1 VRTQDL
7 VRRHQPPAPVP
18 DAGGP
23 RDQPADRPVP
33 RGGLRRLRPFALDIA
48 WAAFAG
54 LNLAAMRLFPA
65 WQTVPFLA
73 IWVSLTVIYGF
84 RLWRLQP
91 TILTLAAVTLATGG
105 IIGVQ
110 VLKGQQD
117 ADYLAEVPL
126 IALMFLVMVLHG
138 RRRLA
143 ATQERLTAMEQVQR
157 VSQENLRL
165 LEQQRQFL
173 VDASHE
179 LGTPITVAL
188 GHAELIEQTVTDQGV
203 AADARVVTGELARL
217 RRLTNRLLLL
227 ASAGNP
233 GFLHVAPVATDSLI
247 LDALER
253 WGHVPRHWRLGEAAE
268 ATVPGDADRLV
279 VALDA
284 LLENAVAHTEPG
296 DRIEVSVRLEGSNA
310 VIAVADSGCGIPA
323 ADLDHIFGRFTRAEP
338 YRSREAGGFGLGL
351 PIVQAIAEAH
361 HGSVRVHSTSGQGA
375 TFEMVIPAVTELTA
389 GRGHADGAGVGQHAR
404 ARPRERGQGGRD
416 PGRGLRRE
424 PGPRP
429 GRGPVGS
436 VLHRRVRLASRAG
449 QRAVGAD
456 PAACGQPGH
465 GAVPRLVGPAP
476 YRLHVL
482 SPQVQAAAQDHGLA
496 AVDVRRR
503 QRREVPVAPVLAQH
517 GRRLPERG
525 ET

>member
-1 VRTQDL
+1 MRAHGL
-7 VRRHQPPAPVP
+7 VRLH
-18 DAGGP
+18 
-23 RDQPADRPVP
+23 
-33 RGGLRRLRPFALDIA
+33 RLRPVAPDIA
-48 WAAFAG
+48 WAAFVG
-54 LNLAAMRLFPA
+54 LNLVAMRLFPE

-157 VSQENLRL
+157 ISQENVRL

-188 GHAELIEQTVTDQGV
+188 GHAELIEQAATEQAATEQAVTGQTVTGQTVTGQTITDQSV
-203 AADARVVTGELARL
+203 AADARVVVGELARL
-217 RRLTNRLLLL
+217 RRLTNRMLLL
-227 ASAGNP
+227 ASAGTP
-233 GFLHVAPVATDSLI
+233 GFLQVAPVATDSLV

-268 ATVPGDADRLV
+268 AVVPGDADRLT

-284 LLENAVAHTEPG
+284 LLENAVAHTKPG
-296 DRIEVSVRLEGSNA
+296 DRIEVSVALEDGHA
-310 VIAVADSGCGIPA
+310 VIGVADSGCGIAPD
-323 ADLDHIFGRFTRAEP
+323 DLARIFGRFARAEP

-351 PIVQAIAEAH
+351 PIVHAIAEAH
-361 HGSVRVHSTSGQGA
+361 HGSVRVRSNNGHGA
-375 TFEMVIPAVTELTA
+375 TFEMVIPA
-389 GRGHADGAGVGQHAR
+389 AR
-404 ARPRERGQGGRD
+404 
-416 PGRGLRRE
+416 
-424 PGPRP
+424 
-429 GRGPVGS
+429 
-436 VLHRRVRLASRAG
+436 
-449 QRAVGAD
+449 
-456 PAACGQPGH
+456 
-465 GAVPRLVGPAP
+465 
-476 YRLHVL
+476 
-482 SPQVQAAAQDHGLA
+482 
-496 AVDVRRR
+496 
-503 QRREVPVAPVLAQH
+503 
-517 GRRLPERG
+517 
-525 ET
+525 

>member
-1 VRTQDL
+1 LDCFAGLFPDRRPGEIVRTQDL
-7 VRRHQPPAPVP
+7 VRRHQAPAPVLE
-18 DAGGP
+18 AGGP
-23 RDQPADRPVP
+23 RDRPVAGSGP

-54 LNLAAMRLFPA
+54 VNLAAMRLFPA
-65 WQTVPFLA
+65 WGTVPFLA

-110 VLKGQQD
+110 VSKGQQD

-126 IALMFLVMVLHG
+126 IALMFLVMVWHG

-143 ATQERLTAMEQVQR
+143 ATQERLTAVEELHR

-165 LEQQRQFL
+165 LQQQRQFL

-188 GHAELIEQTVTDQGV
+188 GHAELIEQAVTDQGV

-227 ASAGNP
+227 ASAGTP
-233 GFLHVAPVATDSLI
+233 GFLQVAPVATDSLI

-296 DRIEVSVRLEGSNA
+296 DRIEVSVRLEGTTA
-310 VIAVADSGCGIPA
+310 VIAVADSGCGIPPE
-323 ADLDHIFGRFTRAEP
+323 DLDHIFGRFTRAEP
-338 YRSREAGGFGLGL
+338 YLSREAGGFGLGL

-361 HGSVRVHSTSGQGA
+361 HGSVRVHSPGGQGA
-375 TFEMVIPAVTELTA
+375 TFEMVIPTVAELA
-389 GRGHADGAGVGQHAR
+389 A
-404 ARPRERGQGGRD
+404 ERG
-416 PGRGLRRE
+416 
-424 PGPRP
+424 
-429 GRGPVGS
+429 
-436 VLHRRVRLASRAG
+436 AIMA
-449 QRAVGAD
+449 
-456 PAACGQPGH
+456 
-465 GAVPRLVGPAP
+465 
-476 YRLHVL
+476 
-482 SPQVQAAAQDHGLA
+482 
-496 AVDVRRR
+496 
-503 QRREVPVAPVLAQH
+503 
-517 GRRLPERG
+517 
-525 ET
+525 